1 MNEKFLKAN
10 LTNILFGAENQ
21 RLTWFC
27 LFLSNK
33 PVTKMW
39 IASENLVCLWLS
51 LVSENGRMILGI
63 NPPTDYGSAGS
74 PNGKYVAKV
83 IIISEN
89 TKEKRENFTAPSLHS
104 PYNWLL

>member
-1 MNEKFLKAN
+1 
-10 LTNILFGAENQ
+10 
-21 RLTWFC
+21 
-27 LFLSNK
+27 
-33 PVTKMW
+33 MW

-74 PNGKYVAKV
+74 TVMEKSVAKV